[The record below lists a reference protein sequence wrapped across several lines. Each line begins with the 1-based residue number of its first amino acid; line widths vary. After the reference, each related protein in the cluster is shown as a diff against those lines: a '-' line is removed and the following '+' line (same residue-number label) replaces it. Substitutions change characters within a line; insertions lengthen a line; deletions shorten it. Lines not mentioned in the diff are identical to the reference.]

1 MLICSD
7 PVGLYL
13 ILTFVWQIAVKLNL
27 WINRDCPLL
36 VDLDLFLRSLS
47 GVVAMHIDTLESV
60 FQEVKRL
67 PPIQKPKILTPVL
80 IPGEEIVMEG
90 THMHGQ
96 VL

>member
-1 MLICSD
+1 
-7 PVGLYL
+7 
-13 ILTFVWQIAVKLNL
+13 
-27 WINRDCPLL
+27 
-36 VDLDLFLRSLS
+36 
-47 GVVAMHIDTLESV
+47 MHIDTLESV